1 MTTRSLNCFIS
12 SRFSLDSRLMSLMSS
27 AMFSSFTT
35 TIVSFSAR
43 LSVSSCVSFLSFL
56 CFEQIPKKI
65 ANATDTPEI
74 SEETSI
80 VNGVLLSPLCRLDV
94 VGVAVEKEISN
105 GEIQP
110 QSYDRYCTDFER
122 FFPEKL
128 SICKKCMQNITEE
141 DLTEYIKTTI
151 HEKHLTRKAYSGLS
165 TLISFFSNILRGI
178 SKSPR
183 KCDMLISV

>member
-74 SEETSI
+74 SKETSI
-80 VNGVLLSPLCRLDV
+80 VNGVLLSELCRLDV
-94 VGVAVEKEISN
+94 VGVAVFPHVIFENIHLPVCLLYLLPEFRSDRLLDFRLFNDCLLFFTIADRFSVTSHNRDIIS
-105 GEIQP
+105 
-110 QSYDRYCTDFER
+110 
-122 FFPEKL
+122 
-128 SICKKCMQNITEE
+128 
-141 DLTEYIKTTI
+141 
-151 HEKHLTRKAYSGLS
+151 SGL
-165 TLISFFSNILRGI
+165 ILYHRRRI
-178 SKSPR
+178 F
-183 KCDMLISV
+183 LL